1 MMLRTVALALLLAA
15 SARADDWPQFRG
27 PHRDGQSAETNW
39 LDAWPADGPRVLWKA
54 QVGIGFSSFAVA
66 KGRVYTIGNAEETD
80 TVFCFDADKGQVL
93 WYHPY
98 PSELGAKFFIGGST
112 STPTVDGDRV
122 YTISRWGDLFCF
134 DAAGG
139 KIVWS
144 KNIKKEYGIPEPS
157 WGFGGSP
164 IVHGDLLL
172 LNAGEA
178 GLALEKAT
186 GKVVWQSSGECGYST
201 PLPFG
206 PHYLFTSGT
215 GYTAV
220 DVKTGKPAWRIKWL
234 TQYGVNAADPVVDGA
249 SILISTGYGK
259 GAALFNV
266 EQGEPK
272 NVWQSRVLRSQMNP
286 PVLIG
291 GHLYGI
297 DGDSGN
303 KVSLK
308 CVEFAT
314 GIEKWSQ
321 PLPGMGSVAAAAG
334 KLLVLAD
341 GGELSVAPADPKE
354 YKPTARAKILSGKCW
369 TVPVLSN
376 GRLYARNDEGTVVCI
391 DLRKP

>member
-1 MMLRTVALALLLAA
+1 MMLRTVALALVLAA
-15 SARADDWPQFRG
+15 SAQADDWPQFRG
-27 PHRDGQSAETNW
+27 PRRDGQSTESNW
-39 LDAWPADGPRVLWKA
+39 LDSWPADGPRVLWKA

-66 KGRVYTIGNAEETD
+66 KGRAYTIGNAEETD
-80 TVFCFDADKGQVL
+80 TVFCLDADKGQVL

-98 PSELGAKFFIGGST
+98 PAELGAKFFIGGPT

-122 YTISRWGDLFCF
+122 YSIGRQGDLFCF
-134 DAAGG
+134 DAASG
-139 KIVWS
+139 KIVWH
-144 KNIKKEYGIPEPS
+144 KNIRKEYEIPEPS

-178 GLALEKAT
+178 GLALDKAT
-186 GKVVWQSSGECGYST
+186 GSVVWRSSGECGYST
-201 PLPFG
+201 PLPYG
-206 PHYLFTSGT
+206 PLFLFTSGT

-220 DVKTGKPAWRIKWL
+220 DVKTGKPAWRIKWV
-234 TQYGVNAADPVVDGA
+234 TQYGVNAADPIVDG
-249 SILISTGYGK
+249 SSVFLSTGYGK

-297 DGDSGN
+297 DGDENS

-308 CVEFAT
+308 CIELST
-314 GIEKWSQ
+314 GTEKWSQ
-321 PLPGMGSVAAAAG
+321 PLTGMGSVTVAAG

-341 GGELSVAPADPKE
+341 GELSVAPVDPKE
-354 YKPTARAKILSGKCW
+354 YKPTARARILSGKCW

-376 GRLYARNDEGTVVCI
+376 GRLYARNAEGNVVAL